1 MDFMK
6 KKSAAE
12 IKSAFSKLVT
22 RPGAEK
28 LLAWLEEETDF
39 FTAPASTK
47 HHLNH
52 PGGLMEHSLNVMGN
66 LNRIT
71 RRDLNLEDEHSE
83 LPQQIAGNGGDPGT
97 AA

>member
-28 LLAWLEEETDF
+28 LLACLEE
-39 FTAPASTK
+39 
-47 HHLNH
+47 
-52 PGGLMEHSLNVMGN
+52 
-66 LNRIT
+66 
-71 RRDLNLEDEHSE
+71 
-83 LPQQIAGNGGDPGT
+83 
-97 AA
+97 